1 MPMLIARLQCMH
13 TPSLPPQAAPM
24 STSEAE
30 AYARRVEE
38 LGRRATA
45 DPVLN
50 LDYGDHPGQRVDVY
64 EPQAA
69 SNAPVLVFLH
79 GGAWTHGGL
88 EWLRFMAP
96 AVVSLPAVLIGVTY
110 RLAPEHRWPAAFDDV
125 CAALDR
131 IHECVLERG
140 YDNSRVVI
148 GGHSAGG
155 HLASLAVLRNRYP
168 WVRACFPVSS
178 RFDLRTSNPKP
189 GSGEERV
196 YKLVL
201 ADPSQDADASPLRF
215 VQKNTTPFHIVWG
228 ENDFE
233 RIISSSHAMV
243 DALEEQGCAVTHTVV
258 PGAGHFD
265 THLALETADNS
276 WYQRLKKEFELC

>member
-1 MPMLIARLQCMH
+1 MH
-13 TPSLPPQAAPM
+13 TPSLPSQAAPM

-38 LGRRATA
+38 LGKATVI
-45 DPVLN
+45 DPALN
-50 LDYGDHPGQRVDVY
+50 RGYGPLPSQRFDVY
-64 EPQAA
+64 EPANA
-69 SNAPVLVFLH
+69 SNAPVLIFLH

-88 EWLRFMAP
+88 DWLRFMAP
-96 AVVSLPAVLIGVTY
+96 AVLSLPAVLIGVTY

-125 CAALDR
+125 RTALAGIQDLIR
-131 IHECVLERG
+131 QRG
-140 YDNSRVVI
+140 YDEQRVVI

-155 HLASLAVLRNRYP
+155 HLASLAILKGHYP
-168 WVRACFPVSS
+168 WIRACFPVSS
-178 RFDLRTSNPKP
+178 RFDLRTKNPKP

-215 VQKNTTPFHIVWG
+215 VHKNSVPFHIVWG

-233 RIISSSHAMV
+233 RIISSSNAMV
-243 DALEEQGCAVTHTVV
+243 DALREQGCAVTHTVV

-265 THLALETADNS
+265 THLVLQAADNP
-276 WYQRLKKEFELC
+276 WYQRLKKEFEPC